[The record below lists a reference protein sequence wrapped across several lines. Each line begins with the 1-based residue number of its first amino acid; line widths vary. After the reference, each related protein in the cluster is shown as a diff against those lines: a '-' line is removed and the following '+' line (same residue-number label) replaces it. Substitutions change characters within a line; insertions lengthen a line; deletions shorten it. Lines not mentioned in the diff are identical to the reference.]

1 MSSTTVVVSI
11 FILRL
16 IYIHD
21 SPPPSTC
28 HAAPITSTPTQRQHP
43 KPEMETYRHRR
54 RETAMC
60 VNNYETG
67 IGFEILV

>member
-1 MSSTTVVVSI
+1 MSSTTIVVSI
-11 FILRL
+11 FILR
-16 IYIHD
+16 YINHD
-21 SPPPSTC
+21 PPPPSTC
-28 HAAPITSTPTQRQHP
+28 HAAQITSTPTRRQHP
-43 KPEMETYRHRR
+43 KPEMETDRHRR

>member
-1 MSSTTVVVSI
+1 MKEATVVVSI
-11 FILRL
+11 FLLRNN
-16 IYIHD
+16 IRD
-21 SPPPSTC
+21 PPPPSTC
-28 HAAPITSTPTQRQHP
+28 HAAPITSTPTRRQHP

-60 VNNYETG
+60 VNNYETD